1 MARRKWDNGKSCAS
15 RLTVI
20 STGCRASIFILLILS
35 TCNP

>member
-20 STGCRASIFILLILS
+20 STVFRASIFIILTLS